1 MGYQDG
7 SSITVDAILTNYGRR
22 KLAERGELG
31 IKFYNFGD
39 TGVDYY
45 LYNPDH
51 ASGSNSYGEAI
62 TRLPQLEAV
71 PDDTVCMRYTLTS
84 MNRNTIFIPKVNV
97 DDITISDTTE
107 ASAEWIRPQTQKFD
121 ERGETYDITIY
132 DVSPLIIERQPDKRL
147 SAYVNHGQSSPLLP
161 ESGYPEIVTY
171 NNIKE
176 LKVKAR
182 ATRTSHTI
190 TAKAYGRASGQ
201 LNFFTITV
209 PKNM

>member
-1 MGYQDG
+1 MDQGLTTRAKEKFVQDQQFRNWYDKTTG
-7 SSITVDAILTNYGRR
+7 LYG
-22 KLAERGELG
+22 
-31 IKFYNFGD
+31 D
-39 TGVDYY
+39 
-45 LYNPDH
+45 
-51 ASGSNSYGEAI
+51 S
-62 TRLPQLEAV
+62 
-71 PDDTVCMRYTLTS
+71 
-84 MNRNTIFIPKVNV
+84 
-97 DDITISDTTE
+97 
-107 ASAEWIRPQTQKFD
+107 
-121 ERGETYDITIY
+121 ETYDITIY